1 MTNAVLN
8 QDDRTVTLRMSLNRW
23 KRLQKL
29 EDTYRVANA
38 INKASK
44 QVDSAPAM
52 NMDEAISFLRGL

>member
-8 QDDRTVTLRMSLNRW
+8 QDDRAVTLRMSLNRW

>member
-1 MTNAVLN
+1 MTTAVLH
-8 QDDRTVTLRMSLNRW
+8 QDDRTVTLKMSLTRW

-29 EDTYRVANA
+29 EDSYKIANA

-52 NMDEAISFLRGL
+52 NMDEAISFLREL